1 MTKDNFQNFCDTLF
15 AYDYEAK
22 AEELAL
28 EGEYKVYL
36 YLSKETDSF
45 IEYGDFEADTMEKEL
60 IVLLSEDG
68 YLTANREVT
77 NKVDAQLCW
86 QVWMKFFR
94 NDEIYSAVHI
104 FDYTDDGMQLKSE
117 AVDLAESI
125 EE

>member
-36 YLSKETDSF
+36 YLSTETDSF
-45 IEYGDFEADTMEKEL
+45 IEYGDFHCNSFANEFHEL
-60 IVLLSEDG
+60 LVGDG
-68 YLTANREVT
+68 YLEPDGGIAD
-77 NKVDAQLCW
+77 KVERILCW
-86 QVWMKFFR
+86 QVWVNFLKNGHPYAGVHLYNFTDEGIEEINDYVKF
-94 NDEIYSAVHI
+94 SAV
-104 FDYTDDGMQLKSE
+104 
-117 AVDLAESI
+117 